1 MSLFRLFL
9 VAAIIYLGLL
19 FSGYGVLIGSEKNAA
34 DLGLQCKYLTARNIV
49 TAQFIN
55 GENGLIGV
63 SNCPLVKKIGNNI
76 FE

>member
-9 VAAIIYLGLL
+9 IVAIIYLGLL

-34 DLGLQCKYLTARNIV
+34 GLGLQCKYLTARTIS

-55 GENGLIGV
+55 GENGIIGV
-63 SNCPLVKKIGNNI
+63 SNCPLVKRIGNNI

>member
-1 MSLFRLFL
+1 MSLFRWLL
-9 VAAIIYLGLL
+9 VAAILYLGLL

-34 DLGLQCKYLTARNIV
+34 GIGLQCKYLTARTVV

-55 GENGLIGV
+55 GENGIIGV

>member
-19 FSGYGVLIGSEKNAA
+19 FSGYGVLIGSEKNTAG
-34 DLGLQCKYLTARNIV
+34 LGLQCKYLTARNIV

>member
-1 MSLFRLFL
+1 MSSFRLVL

-34 DLGLQCKYLTARNIV
+34 GIGLQCKYLTARSVV

-55 GENGLIGV
+55 GENGIIGV
-63 SNCPLVKKIGNNI
+63 SNCPLVKKIGNNV

>member
-9 VAAIIYLGLL
+9 IVAIIYLGLL

-34 DLGLQCKYLTARNIV
+34 GLGLQCKYLTARTLS

-55 GENGLIGV
+55 GENGIIGV

>member
-9 VAAIIYLGLL
+9 VAAIVYLGLL
-19 FSGYGVLIGSEKNAA
+19 YSGYGVLIGSEKNAA
-34 DLGLQCKYLTARNIV
+34 GLGLQCKYLTARNIA

-55 GENGLIGV
+55 GENGIIGV
-63 SNCPLVKKIGNNI
+63 SNCPLVKKIGNNV

>member
-19 FSGYGVLIGSEKNAA
+19 FSGYGILIGSEKNAA
-34 DLGLQCKYLTARNIV
+34 GIGLQCKYLTARTIA

-76 FE
+76 LE

>member
-34 DLGLQCKYLTARNIV
+34 GLGLQCQYLTARNIT

-55 GENGLIGV
+55 GENGIIGV
-63 SNCPLVKKIGNNI
+63 TNCPLVKKIGNNV

>member
-1 MSLFRLFL
+1 MSLFRWFL
-9 VAAIIYLGLL
+9 AAAILYLGLL

-34 DLGLQCKYLTARNIV
+34 GIGLQCKYLTARTVV

-55 GENGLIGV
+55 GENGIIGV

>member
-9 VAAIIYLGLL
+9 IMAIIYLGLL
-19 FSGYGVLIGSEKNAA
+19 FSGYGVLIGSDKNAA
-34 DLGLQCKYLTARNIV
+34 GLGLQCKYLTARTIS

-55 GENGLIGV
+55 GENGIIGV

>member
-1 MSLFRLFL
+1 MSLFRLVL

-34 DLGLQCKYLTARNIV
+34 GIGLQCKYLTARTV
-49 TAQFIN
+49 TTAQFIN
-55 GENGLIGV
+55 GENGVIGV
-63 SNCPLVKKIGNNI
+63 SNCPLVKKIGNNV

>member
-34 DLGLQCKYLTARNIV
+34 GLGLQCQYLTARNIV

-63 SNCPLVKKIGNNI
+63 TNCPLVKKIGNNV

>member
-1 MSLFRLFL
+1 MSLFRLFFI
-9 VAAIIYLGLL
+9 VAIIYLGLL

-34 DLGLQCKYLTARNIV
+34 GLGLQCKYLTARTIS

-55 GENGLIGV
+55 GENGIIGV

>member
-9 VAAIIYLGLL
+9 IVAIIYLGLL

-34 DLGLQCKYLTARNIV
+34 GLGLQCKYLTARTIS

-55 GENGLIGV
+55 GENGIIGV
-63 SNCPLVKKIGNNI
+63 NNCPLVKKIGNNI

>member
-9 VAAIIYLGLL
+9 IVAIIYLGLL
-19 FSGYGVLIGSEKNAA
+19 FSGDCVLIGSEKNAA
-34 DLGLQCKYLTARNIV
+34 GLGLQCKYLTARTIS

-55 GENGLIGV
+55 GENGIIGV

>member
-9 VAAIIYLGLL
+9 IAAIIYLGLL

-34 DLGLQCKYLTARNIV
+34 GIGLQCKYLTARTIT

-55 GENGLIGV
+55 GENGIIGV
-63 SNCPLVKKIGNNI
+63 SHCPLIKKIGNNI

>member
-1 MSLFRLFL
+1 MSLFRLVL

-34 DLGLQCKYLTARNIV
+34 GIGLQCKYLTSRSVV
-49 TAQFIN
+49 TSQFIN
-55 GENGLIGV
+55 GENGIIGV
-63 SNCPLVKKIGNNI
+63 SNCPLVKKIGNNV

>member
-1 MSLFRLFL
+1 MI
-9 VAAIIYLGLL
+9 VAIIYLGLL

-34 DLGLQCKYLTARNIV
+34 GLGLQCKYLTARTIS

-55 GENGLIGV
+55 GENGIIGV
-63 SNCPLVKKIGNNI
+63 SNCPLVKRIGNNI